1 MKRKDRLGRVYS
13 TNPDFWYEYIAAK
26 DKETLPPQQQN
37 LRIMLD
43 SRNRKGKQVT
53 LITGFKGNDSD
64 LQKLAKELKALC
76 GSGGTAKN
84 GEILIRGDFREKVLQ
99 YILNK

>member
-1 MKRKDRLGRVYS
+1 MKRKSRLGVVYS
-13 TNPDFWYEYIAAK
+13 TDPDFQYSYDTAEYQ
-26 DKETLPPQQQN
+26 ETLPPQQQN

-84 GEILIRGDFREKVLQ
+84 GAILIQGDFREKVLQ